1 MICFLLD
8 EHQLTGRDFKSTPRM
23 DNSLTSF
30 NNRHGSNGI
39 KPTMMAMAGASIA
52 GQSNATL
59 RSQQPFSFKS
69 AIDQLEDEILELKR
83 EVTFCRKEVVVLKT
97 EQDTVE
103 DVAKAQ
109 TVDIKRY
116 LQKEI
121 AILDDVINKFNI
133 RQKAENSRF
142 QIQISQC
149 RIILNELED
158 NRLECLRNLRKV
170 ESNLGIETDPNE
182 FYQESLQKKISD
194 GLINKVDNMIL
205 SSGRDMGFHV

>member
-1 MICFLLD
+1 M
-8 EHQLTGRDFKSTPRM
+8 
-23 DNSLTSF
+23 
-30 NNRHGSNGI
+30 
-39 KPTMMAMAGASIA
+39 
-52 GQSNATL
+52 
-59 RSQQPFSFKS
+59 
-69 AIDQLEDEILELKR
+69 ELKR

-142 QIQISQC
+142 QI
-149 RIILNELED
+149 
-158 NRLECLRNLRKV
+158 
-170 ESNLGIETDPNE
+170 
-182 FYQESLQKKISD
+182 
-194 GLINKVDNMIL
+194 
-205 SSGRDMGFHV
+205 